1 MQNQFSFVRKGERS
15 GVCHVTKESLILF
28 YLGGGTRQ
36 KPQYRT
42 LTIFVHSYDYAI
54 FYGNNRSFRAAI
66 FKSL

>member
-15 GVCHVTKESLILF
+15 GVCHVTKELLIF
-28 YLGGGTRQ
+28 FIGVGTRL

-42 LTIFVHSYDYAI
+42 PTIFVHSYNNAT
-54 FYGNNRSFRAAI
+54 FHGNNRSFRAAI